1 MKQKVF
7 GFIAVLLAWTLLFAA
22 CGDDG
27 DVDPVTETPS
37 SAADDGSTAAPTSE
51 EPAIET
57 TEPEQS
63 SEDESSE
70 MPSDGETTEE
80 APTGFDEA
88 ALELVNQYLPEGQK
102 LGYTGWCETARGMY
116 ETACATFYKTMFTS
130 DWLELDYD
138 VQNGP
143 AYTKVTNYASV
154 ADVSAD
160 FFDVFAEETFATA
173 PYDRFQ
179 EKEGVL
185 YAAVADR
192 DKDPTYRGYQIAAVA
207 DVSDGEIEFAVIMHF
222 SSRDVPATFA
232 LKYERGAYRVSRFV
246 MPY

>member
-1 MKQKVF
+1 MKQK
-7 GFIAVLLAWTLLFAA
+7 FIGLAAVLLALTLLFAA

-27 DVDPVTETPS
+27 DVDPVTEAPS
-37 SAADDGSTAAPTSE
+37 SVTDDGSTAAPTSE
-51 EPAIET
+51 EPSIET

-70 MPSDGETTEE
+70 AVSDDETTEE
-80 APTGFDEA
+80 APTGFSSED
-88 ALELVNQYLPEGQK
+88 LEKVNKYLPEGQK
-102 LGYTGWCETARGMY
+102 LGFTGWCETARGMY
-116 ETACATFYKTMFTS
+116 ETACVTFFKTMFTS

-143 AYTKVTNYASV
+143 AYTKVTNFGSV
-154 ADVSAD
+154 EDVSAD
-160 FFDVFAEETFATA
+160 FFEVFTKETFATA

-179 EKEGVL
+179 EKDGVL

-192 DKDPTYRGYQIAAVA
+192 DKDPTYRGYEISAVA
-207 DVSDGEIEFAVIMHF
+207 GIIDGEIEFAVIMHF
-222 SSRDVPATFA
+222 SSRDVPTTFS
-232 LKYERGAYRVSRFV
+232 LKYERGAYRVNRFV